1 MKRKRL
7 NYKMLIIST
16 IKYSIIFV
24 ISSAPVSIVGMFI
37 MNSILFSSYNRF
49 FLFLIGAFYLDE
61 MNRISE
67 GVSILNILSL
77 FCVLPSIFNLAIN
90 ILNKKFLDEFKALFR
105 SYNAVQQ
112 INENLL
118 LREFIWLNG
127 DEGFSRRKKQ
137 YINIR
142 RVALKKRRN
151 NQIICNHARRCGID
165 VVEETVSTKKYSII
179 GFSQDLAVKRQ
190 DFSQNI
196 RFGLSDQS
204 LFTPFQEN
212 NTKLSVKIKRSGPKN
227 VIITSIRRKSIMT
240 RRNTINL

>member
-1 MKRKRL
+1 
-7 NYKMLIIST
+7 
-16 IKYSIIFV
+16 
-24 ISSAPVSIVGMFI
+24 
-37 MNSILFSSYNRF
+37 
-49 FLFLIGAFYLDE
+49 

-90 ILNKKFLDEFKALFR
+90 ILNKKFLHELKALFR
-105 SYNAVQQ
+105 SYNAVEQ
-112 INENLL
+112 INKNLL
-118 LREFIWLNG
+118 LREFIWLKG

-196 RFGLSDQS
+196 RFSLSDQS

-212 NTKLSVKIKRSGPKN
+212 NTKLSVKIKRSGPKS